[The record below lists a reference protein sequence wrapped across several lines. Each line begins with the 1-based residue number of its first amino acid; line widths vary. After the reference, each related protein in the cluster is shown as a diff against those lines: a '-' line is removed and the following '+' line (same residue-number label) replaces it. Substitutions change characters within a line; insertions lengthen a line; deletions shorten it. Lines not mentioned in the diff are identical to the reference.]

1 MYIPGGT
8 LHIPFRQHVRRK
20 NKNMPLALLDQSVHR
35 CVHLWGRL
43 HCGPDDQQILRP
55 EKTFVL
61 QGGIVV
67 HGRHRTIHARSDRRQ
82 SLRPGR
88 PPHRRA
94 SGRACQGAVSP
105 SLVILSVVA
114 SWYEAF
120 SSSTA
125 VEAVLR
131 GMQAG
136 VAALIV
142 DIVVDMWRMIL
153 RKKSALLN
161 AMVPGAF
168 VASFVFHLH
177 IAVILAVCCILSLW
191 HVRIKQERRSG

>member
-1 MYIPGGT
+1 MHFSSGCGSMPLPLHGVSQKRAFRCKDISGSRKKWRKTPLMYIPGGT

-35 CVHLWGRL
+35 CVHLWRRL

-55 EKTFVL
+55 EKTLVL

-94 SGRACQGAVSP
+94 SGRACQLSGRRHSP
-105 SLVILSVVA
+105 SGHPVRRGVLV
-114 SWYEAF
+114 
-120 SSSTA
+120 
-125 VEAVLR
+125 
-131 GMQAG
+131 
-136 VAALIV
+136 
-142 DIVVDMWRMIL
+142 
-153 RKKSALLN
+153 
-161 AMVPGAF
+161 
-168 VASFVFHLH
+168 
-177 IAVILAVCCILSLW
+177 
-191 HVRIKQERRSG
+191 